1 MNRSTKFALLALLA
15 LTLAA
20 CVAPSQPPEEPQMC
34 TLMACVDTLEVRVIN
49 PPALPYWVTVR
60 ADGQEFLI
68 ACEEETEASE
78 ATLGKDCENGV
89 FTLFEFSPEM
99 ASVEIGWAAGGII
112 IDAIPDYET
121 FRPNGPGCDPECRS
135 GVVSVELP

>member
-1 MNRSTKFALLALLA
+1 MHTKLTFALLALLA

-34 TLMACVDTLEVRVIN
+34 TLMACVDTLEIRVIN

-78 ATLGKDCENGV
+78 APLGMDCENGV
-89 FTLFEFSPEM
+89 FTLFEFSPEQV
-99 ASVEIGWAAGGII
+99 SVEIGWAAGGVTFEV
-112 IDAIPDYET
+112 APDYEN

-135 GVVSVELP
+135 GVATVELP